1 MTKPGD
7 SKQRALALD
16 LTRSFIVQA
25 PAGSGKTELLT
36 QRFLKLL
43 AGVDRPERILAI
55 TFTRKATREMRDRI
69 MRRLVQAAQEAAKGA
84 AAGATDGG
92 ANGLANGTASGGAAS
107 DGTTG
112 LDHER
117 VAVELAKAVLQRD
130 AELGWNLLKNPG
142 RLCIFTIDG
151 LCTQLLARDPEQ
163 GSHLAG
169 RALPEDPKPLY
180 RQAVQRMFEDLGHKE
195 PGQQDAAPGKLP
207 SKPPTQSPA
216 QPRGQ
221 PKDQGESGARAAL
234 VRVLVHLDGNSQALQ
249 DLLVSMMQI
258 RDQWTRRIGTDEFHM
273 AELLHDRQHQELKQY
288 TEALGEQALLQAM
301 AIVAELGAAMDDRSS
316 IPALFAIDIAEAHC
330 DPDHGGE
337 VAQESAG
344 EIADEIRQAHLFS
357 SLFLTASGGPR
368 QPGGITR
375 SLFKGL
381 PAGLSGRIADLK
393 AIYGQWHQNDAA
405 ILAIQRMAR
414 TPPIDLGFKDP
425 ELNELR
431 PATSVLRDDIR
442 EILKHTLAQ
451 LTVLFAEQGVAD
463 FQFVTEAALQSLGD
477 DERPGQ
483 VLLDEDQRVEHILM
497 DEFQDTSNT
506 QFELLSRMVS
516 GWGGDN
522 SADGARSLF
531 LVGDPMQS
539 IYRFREANVGLFI
552 DVVQSGRVASVPLHY
567 LKLESN
573 FRSNDEIVNW
583 VNQQF
588 GCIFP
593 KENLRDSGAV
603 SYAAAHAE
611 SGPGGQVTLHPLAPE
626 STGRDEAELAL
637 QLIAEARE
645 QLDDP
650 SIAVLVRARSHLLAL
665 AQALVSAGIEFE
677 AVKVDPL
684 AERPVVGDLLAITR
698 ALSHPADRIAWL
710 ALLRAPWCGLDT
722 RQLHHVAGDDDRADL
737 FERMGLVL
745 DGAAGERASD
755 EASDCAGEVKVVQ
768 SLRKLRDVLQ
778 QAIDARGS
786 HTLRERVEYCWL
798 HLGGPYCYATH
809 AELENADAFLEL
821 LDSLEQD
828 SSEDLITRLEEGLQD
843 LYARSSPSRLQ
854 LMTIHQAKGL
864 EFDVVIL
871 PGLHRTPRRGDKPLV
886 ALQEFRTLDGH
897 DAALMAGL
905 PARGHD
911 APSVYGYLNAV
922 NEERSA
928 FETQRL
934 LYVAATRAKHRLHML
949 GRYQRSKKDGTAS
962 APRGTFMHMLWPAFL
977 GHIDDSFEGAEAERE
992 PKQAPMPL
1000 PLLRLVNPPPLPTA
1014 LTAATGLEPN
1024 SKPAQLR
1031 PLPAQEAAALGDALH
1046 HWLELIHDHWKHG
1059 WTAQW
1064 FEQHPEALA
1073 STLKRGGVKEGRIAD
1088 LLPSL
1093 TAMLVNAI
1101 STEASRALLS
1111 PEGKSGSWSEL
1122 TLYKRE
1128 STGISRHIIDRMY
1141 QEADGKLVI
1150 VDYKSGEDSTTTRQL
1165 WKEQLARYR
1174 TLVNDLD
1181 LGQVSGTLIHQA
1193 SDNTVIDLSRETGL
1207 PG

>member
-1 MTKPGD
+1 MEAAGMTEPGD

-69 MRRLVQAAQEAAKGA
+69 MRRLVQAATGAVNGAANGAANEAAR
-84 AAGATDGG
+84 ATSG
-92 ANGLANGTASGGAAS
+92 GTAGGGAAS
-107 DGTTG
+107 GGTTG

-117 VAVELAKAVLQRD
+117 VAVDLAKAVLQRD
-130 AELGWNLLKNPG
+130 AEMGWNLLKNPG
-142 RLCIFTIDG
+142 RLRVFTIDG

-195 PGQQDAAPGKLP
+195 PGQQDAAPSKPP
-207 SKPPTQSPA
+207 SKPHA
-216 QPRGQ
+216 QPKGQ
-221 PKDQGESGARAAL
+221 PPGQPEDQGAAGARAAL
-234 VRVLVHLDGNSQALQ
+234 VRVLVHLEGNSQALQ

-273 AELLHDRQHQELKQY
+273 AELLRDRQHQELSQY
-288 TEALGEQALLQAM
+288 KEALGERALLQAM
-301 AIVAELGAAMDDRSS
+301 AIVAELGKAMDDRSS
-316 IPALFAIDIAEAHC
+316 IPALFALASAEAHC
-330 DPDHGGE
+330 DRDPGGE
-337 VAQESAG
+337 VADEIAG

-375 SLFKGL
+375 SLFKGS
-381 PAGLSGRIADLK
+381 PAGLSGRIAELK

-425 ELNELR
+425 ELNNLR
-431 PATSVLRDDIR
+431 PANTVLRDDIR

-477 DERPGQ
+477 DEQPGQ

-506 QFELLSRMVS
+506 QFELLSRLVT
-516 GWGGDN
+516 GWGGDG
-522 SADGARSLF
+522 SADGSRSLF

-552 DVVQSGRVASVPLHY
+552 DVVQSGRVAAVPLHY

-573 FRSNDEIVNW
+573 FRSNDEIVDW

-588 GCIFP
+588 GRIFP
-593 KENLRDSGAV
+593 KEDLRDSGAV
-603 SYAAAHAE
+603 SYAAALSE
-611 SGPGGQVTLHPLAPE
+611 SGPGGQVTLHSLAPD
-626 STGRDEAELAL
+626 STDRDEAALAV
-637 QLIAEARE
+637 QLIGQARE
-645 QLDDP
+645 QLADP
-650 SIAVLVRARSHLLAL
+650 TIAVLVRARSHLLAL
-665 AQALVSAGIEFE
+665 AQALVRAGIEFE
-677 AVKVDPL
+677 AVRVDPL
-684 AERPVVGDLLAITR
+684 VERPVVGDLLAIAR

-722 RQLHHVAGDDDRADL
+722 RQLHHVAGDDERADL

-745 DGAAGERASD
+745 DGH
-755 EASDCAGEVKVVQ
+755 
-768 SLRKLRDVLQ
+768 KLRDVMR
-778 QAIDARGS
+778 QAIAARGS
-786 HTLRERVEYCWL
+786 HTLREQVEYCWL
-798 HLGGPYCYATH
+798 HLGGPYCYATR

-828 SSEDLITRLEEGLQD
+828 SSKDLITRLEEGLQD

-871 PGLHRTPRRGDKPLV
+871 PGLHRTPRRGDKPLI

-897 DAALMAGL
+897 DTALIAGL

-911 APSVYGYLNAV
+911 APSVYAYLNAV

-934 LYVAATRAKHRLHML
+934 LYVAATRAKQRLHVL
-949 GRYQRSKKDGTAS
+949 GKYRRNKQTGKVS
-962 APRGTFMHMLWPAFL
+962 APRGTFMHMLFPAFL
-977 GHIDDSFEGAEAERE
+977 DQIEDAYEDAEADLDPKPE
-992 PKQAPMPL
+992 PTPL
-1000 PLLRLVNPPPLPTA
+1000 PLLRLVDPPPLPVG
-1014 LTAATGLEPN
+1014 LGAAPDLVPDSE
-1024 SKPAQLR
+1024 PAQLR
-1031 PLPAQEAAALGDALH
+1031 SLPAREAAALGDALH
-1046 HWLELIHDHWKHG
+1046 HWLELIHDHWERG
-1059 WTAQW
+1059 WTAHW
-1064 FEQHPEALA
+1064 FEQHPDAVA
-1073 STLKRGGVKEGRIAD
+1073 STLKRGGVKDDRIAE
-1088 LLPSL
+1088 LLPVL
-1093 TAMLVNAI
+1093 TAMLVHAI
-1101 STEASRALLS
+1101 STEGSRALLS
-1111 PEGKSGSWSEL
+1111 PEGKTGSWSEL
-1122 TLYKRE
+1122 TLYKKE
-1128 STGISRHIIDRMY
+1128 GTGFSRHIIDRMY
-1141 QEADGKLVI
+1141 QDTEGRLVI
-1150 VDYKSGEDSTTTRQL
+1150 VDYKSGEDSPATRQM
-1165 WKEQLARYR
+1165 WQEQLGRYR
-1174 TLVNDLD
+1174 ALVSSLD
-1181 LGQVSGTLIHQA
+1181 LGQVSGTLIHHA
-1193 SDNTVIDLSRETGL
+1193 TSNTVIDLSRETGFTR
-1207 PG
+1207 